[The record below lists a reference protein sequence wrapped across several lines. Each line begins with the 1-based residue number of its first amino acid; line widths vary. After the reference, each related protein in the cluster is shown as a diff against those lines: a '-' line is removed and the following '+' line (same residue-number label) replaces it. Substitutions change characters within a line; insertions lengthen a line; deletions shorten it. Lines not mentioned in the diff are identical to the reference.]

1 MPQLGATALTE
12 PAGGGDPKGANGR
25 REGISLGRIAGIRVV
40 LAYSWFI
47 IAAFTVIVYGPV
59 LEGQYPNMG
68 IAAYYVAFAYALL
81 LLISVLVHELAHALT
96 AKIFDWPT
104 EKIVLNLW
112 GGHTQFEGFTAT
124 PGRSVLVALA
134 GPAANL
140 VLAGAGWLFISTADP
155 SGVLGI
161 LSNIFVWANLLIGIF
176 NVLPGLP
183 LDGGRLVESAVWKA
197 TGSQEKGTVA
207 AGWAGRIIVIALA
220 AWFVLLPLARGDR
233 PDVSLMLIT
242 VLVGSFLWMG
252 ASASIQHGRLRSRLH
267 LVNAAALSEP
277 AVGIPESSTVAD
289 VLQAAP
295 SGSPAVVLCAP
306 DGRPAGIVNPAAV
319 ASVPAAAAA
328 ETPATA
334 VAHALSAGAY
344 VPEWSQGQELVQYL
358 AQLEGHE
365 YAVVDHHGKVTGLLR
380 QSAVVRAITGKE
392 MRRTGRANAQNR

>member
-1 MPQLGATALTE
+1 
-12 PAGGGDPKGANGR
+12 
-25 REGISLGRIAGIRVV
+25 VV

-59 LEGQYPNMG
+59 LEGQYPDMG

-96 AKIFDWPT
+96 AKIFNWPT

-134 GPAANL
+134 GPAANF

-155 SGVLGI
+155 SGVAGI

-267 LVNAAALSEP
+267 LVNAAELAEP

-289 VLQAAP
+289 VLALAP
-295 SGSPAVVLCAP
+295 SGTPALVLCGP

-392 MRRTGRANAQNR
+392 MRRSGRANAQNR